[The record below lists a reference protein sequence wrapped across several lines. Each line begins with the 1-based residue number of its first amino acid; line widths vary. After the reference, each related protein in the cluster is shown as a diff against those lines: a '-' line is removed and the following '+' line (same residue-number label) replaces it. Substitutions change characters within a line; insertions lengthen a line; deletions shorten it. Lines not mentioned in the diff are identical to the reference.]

1 MPNDNDAM
9 SDELQLYNDINQLN
23 HFYIV
28 ILIRE

>member
-23 HFYIV
+23 HFLYRYIN
-28 ILIRE
+28 